1 MNQHQTE
8 RVRSYLRGRLQLAI
22 LQVYGGVGGFI
33 VAPLG
38 QATGNGDYYPSLEE
52 LAARHGV
59 TIPESIMHGPL
70 DHTNPID
77 YPYLCMRCKS
87 RQRYE
92 WFGCEKCGHRGVILR
107 TSDTEEQNTPAS
119 TIERAGT
126 QPMRVHKSL
135 VVQFLRTHPDERE
148 QVIPGWAG
156 TIEEYIAELE
166 RRPGQFFV
174 NGELVEESTNG

>member
-22 LQVYGGVGGFI
+22 LPVGGGAGGFI

-38 QATGNGDYYPSLEE
+38 QATGSGDYYPTLEE

-70 DHTNPID
+70 DNQPKPVAAATA
-77 YPYLCMRCKS
+77 
-87 RQRYE
+87 
-92 WFGCEKCGHRGVILR
+92 
-107 TSDTEEQNTPAS
+107 TA
-119 TIERAGT
+119 IERT
-126 QPMRVHKSL
+126 EPMRVHKSL

-148 QVIPGWAG
+148 QVIPGWPG
-156 TIEEYIAELE
+156 TIEEYVAELE

-174 NGELVEESTNG
+174 NGELVEEET